1 MARPSLRSPFRRG
14 PGAVAEGAE
23 GAPGE
28 PPAAPVPT
36 PETPVPAGRQRRPP
50 YHPGALR
57 RERKALIRAREERI
71 RDLGGLMLEMYRRDR
86 FREDLL
92 REQCAEVVS
101 MEVRLQEL
109 DTMLASARQ
118 QVQASRCACG
128 APLLWGSHFCPNC
141 GRPAGDAVV
150 TCHNCGHA
158 LPADAKFCGSCG
170 AAAPVSPPAY
180 EAVPPAAEEPRADS
194 GAPAEPPH
202 PEERPA
208 DSWER

>member
-1 MARPSLRSPFRRG
+1 MARPSLRSRFRRG
-14 PGAVAEGAE
+14 PDPAADGAE
-23 GAPGE
+23 GAPGDA
-28 PPAAPVPT
+28 PPAGPPLPGADPGV
-36 PETPVPAGRQRRPP
+36 VVQRRPP

-109 DTMLASARQ
+109 DTMLASARR
-118 QVQASRCACG
+118 QVQANRCVCG

-150 TCHNCGHA
+150 TCPQCGHA
-158 LPADAKFCGSCG
+158 LPADAKFCGNCG
-170 AAAPVSPPAY
+170 ASAPTPPATAFTESTGGE
-180 EAVPPAAEEPRADS
+180 EAPPEPQ
-194 GAPAEPPH
+194 
-202 PEERPA
+202 EERPA